1 MNKFEQNMQDRLGIN
16 ILKAKTTNHCRDDN
30 RSPEIMIINR
40 DTRRTI
46 PASIHLDEKHG
57 S

>member
-40 DTRRTI
+40 DTCRTI